1 VIASGERWPDD
12 SLRPGV
18 EDLWGAG
25 ALIAAL
31 RARGWSSYSPQA
43 QTAAAA
49 RRSVA
54 ADALSALP
62 DCASGRELIDLGYDD
77 DVAIAAEVDDSGT
90 VPLLH
95 EHQFLDAQDH

>member
-1 VIASGERWPDD
+1 VVVGI
-12 SLRPGV
+12 

-31 RARGWSSYSPQA
+31 RARGGTSYSPEA

-49 RRSVA
+49 WTSVA
-54 ADALSALP
+54 AEAVAALS
-62 DCASGRELIDLGYDD
+62 DCASGRELIDLGYTD
-77 DVAIAAEVDDSGT
+77 DVTIAAEVDQSGT

-95 EHQFLDAQDH
+95 QHQFKNAADH